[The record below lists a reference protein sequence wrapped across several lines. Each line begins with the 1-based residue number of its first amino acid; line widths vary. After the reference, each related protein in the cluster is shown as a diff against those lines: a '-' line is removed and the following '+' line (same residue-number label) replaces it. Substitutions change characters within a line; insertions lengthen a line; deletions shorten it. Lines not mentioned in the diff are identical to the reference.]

1 MNFFRPMN
9 THQSIH
15 QHQLRRR
22 QLPLNQSRPQ
32 AGFTLVEVLTVAAII
47 TFLVGIT
54 IAGLTK
60 GTENGRASAVAG
72 AISQIKGAVKQFADD
87 HGGVVPVTES
97 GAAASIPTNGATF
110 GGATAAVLSKA
121 IILDTVL
128 LTERTADR
136 AVQLPAG
143 PNPLPVNPTAADVLW
158 DVALQKFKMNPD
170 AAPTRDYTLCN
181 RLECQAVTVTS
192 PETALGSNFLL
203 DGINNLPAGRRVV
216 AAILP
221 GCPASLALRISQK
234 LDGDRFS
241 TNETTLDRQGVVA
254 YNTPANG
261 VTDVYIYIV
270 DL

>member
-1 MNFFRPMN
+1 MN
-9 THQSIH
+9 TNTKP
-15 QHQLRRR
+15 R
-22 QLPLNQSRPQ
+22 QPQAGSQALPLHRSRSQ
-32 AGFTLVEVLTVAAII
+32 AGFTLVEILTVAAII

-54 IAGLTK
+54 IAGLSK

-87 HGGVVPVTES
+87 HGGVVPITES
-97 GAAASIPTNGATF
+97 TSATAMPTNGATF
-110 GGATAAVLSKA
+110 SGATAAALSRA

-143 PNPLPVNPTAADVLW
+143 PNPLPVNSGAADVLW
-158 DVALQKFKMNPD
+158 DVTLQRFRMNPD
-170 AAPTRDYTLCN
+170 AVPTRDYSLCN
-181 RLECQAVTVTS
+181 RLECQAVSATS
-192 PETALGSNFLL
+192 PETALGSNFML
-203 DGINNLPAGRRVV
+203 DGVNSLPAGRRVV
-216 AAILP
+216 AAAIP
-221 GCPASLALRISQK
+221 GCPASLAFRISQK

-241 TNETTLDRQGVVA
+241 TNETTLDRQGAVV

-261 VTDVYIYIV
+261 VTDVYIYVV